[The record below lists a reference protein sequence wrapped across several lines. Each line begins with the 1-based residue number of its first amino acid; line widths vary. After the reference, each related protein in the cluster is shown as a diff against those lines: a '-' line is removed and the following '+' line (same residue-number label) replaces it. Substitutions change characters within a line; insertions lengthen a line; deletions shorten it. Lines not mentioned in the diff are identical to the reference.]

1 MRKGFLV
8 EFAIH
13 NQEFVGHEFM
23 TNERHFTYDEKHN
36 NPFIFSSKRLIEMS
50 YVPPHLRKKL
60 AIAPVVVSGVRF
72 LGNVIGNNIVGNTGT
87 RFSPHKNAKGAK
99 KTLKIVKRLTPNVA
113 PPAKPT
119 TAIRNMPPKFRN
131 MIKARLATY
140 KEKTRKHKKHKKQ
153 KKHTRKI
160 HRHK

>member
-1 MRKGFLV
+1 
-8 EFAIH
+8 
-13 NQEFVGHEFM
+13 
-23 TNERHFTYDEKHN
+23 
-36 NPFIFSSKRLIEMS
+36 MS

-60 AIAPVVVSGVRF
+60 VAAVAAPVQRGLRF

-99 KTLKIVKRLTPNVA
+99 KTLKIVKRLTPNAA

-119 TAIRNMPPKFRN
+119 TAISKMPPKFRN
-131 MIKARLATY
+131 MIKARLTTY
-140 KEKTRKHKKHKKQ
+140 KEKSKKHKKQ
-153 KKHTRKI
+153 KKQKKKHTRKI

>member
-1 MRKGFLV
+1 
-8 EFAIH
+8 
-13 NQEFVGHEFM
+13 
-23 TNERHFTYDEKHN
+23 
-36 NPFIFSSKRLIEMS
+36 MS

-60 AIAPVVVSGVRF
+60 VAAVKAPEKHGVRF
-72 LGNVIGNNIVGNTGT
+72 LGNMIGNNIVGNTGT

-99 KTLKIVKRLTPNVA
+99 KTLKIVKRLTPNAA

-119 TAIRNMPPKFRN
+119 TAISKMPPKFRD
-131 MIKARLATY
+131 MIKARLTTY
-140 KEKTRKHKKHKKQ
+140 KNKQTNTKKHKKHKKQ